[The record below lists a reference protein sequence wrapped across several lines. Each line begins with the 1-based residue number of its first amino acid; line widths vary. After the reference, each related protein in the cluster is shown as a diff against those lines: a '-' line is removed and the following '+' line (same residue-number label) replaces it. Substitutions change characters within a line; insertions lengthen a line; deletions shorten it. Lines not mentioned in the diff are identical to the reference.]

1 MTPTEDLPG
10 PALQTLLAAARAARA
25 RAYAPYSRFA
35 VGAAVMD
42 EQGRVHA
49 GCNVEN
55 AAYPQGWCAE
65 TSALAAMVG
74 AGGRAVRAV
83 VVVGE
88 ADEPVTPCGGCR
100 QRLREFARDDCPVV
114 VADGTRVR
122 ARFTLG
128 GLLPASFG
136 PSHLGLAE
144 VDGGRMPALGGAT
157 THHGTAS
164 AGATASGRTAAA
176 AALVDKAAPDV
187 PAHAELAAQG
197 HPVDSGADP
206 GRSVEE
212 TARRALACLDL
223 TSLNDADTEADIDRL
238 CARAVG
244 PHGHVA
250 AVCVWPRLAAYARQ
264 RLPPQVAVAAV
275 ANFPHGGRDIAAA
288 VADVRAIV
296 EAGAQEVDVVLPW
309 REPDAAPALLAAVRH
324 ACPGLRLKV
333 ILETGELGSPP
344 AIARACRVALDGGA
358 DFLKTSTGK
367 VRVNATPEAA
377 RALLQAIADDPAA
390 RARVGFKPAGGIRTV
405 ADAARYMA
413 LVAEILGADALNP
426 QRFRIGASGL
436 LDDIH
441 AVLGGG
447 RAGAGQGGY

>member
-1 MTPTEDLPG
+1 
-10 PALQTLLAAARAARA
+10 
-25 RAYAPYSRFA
+25 
-35 VGAAVMD
+35 VGAAVLD

-74 AGGRAVRAV
+74 AGGRAARAV

-88 ADEPVTPCGGCR
+88 ADDPVTPCGGCR
-100 QRLREFARDDCPVV
+100 QRLREFARDDCPVIC
-114 VADGTRVR
+114 ADATRLR
-122 ARFTLG
+122 ARHTLG

-136 PSHLGLAE
+136 PSHLGVERAGSAE
-144 VDGGRMPALGGAT
+144 P
-157 THHGTAS
+157 
-164 AGATASGRTAAA
+164 
-176 AALVDKAAPDV
+176 AAPAA
-187 PAHAELAAQG
+187 PAAPGTPDTPGAHDTTSTADRAQTPAEA
-197 HPVDSGADP
+197 
-206 GRSVEE
+206 
-212 TARRALACLDL
+212 ARRALACLDL

-244 PHGHVA
+244 PHGAVA
-250 AVCVWPRLAAYARQ
+250 AVCVWPRLAAHAR
-264 RLPPQVAVAAV
+264 RLLPPQVAVAAV
-275 ANFPHGGRDIAAA
+275 ANFPHGGSDIAAA
-288 VADVRAIV
+288 VADTRAIV

-309 REPDAAPALLAAVRH
+309 RDLDAAPALLAAVRR

-333 ILETGELGSPP
+333 ILETGELADP
-344 AIARACRVALDGGA
+344 ATVRRACRIALEAGA

-377 RALLQAIADDPAA
+377 RLLLQAIAADPAA
-390 RARVGFKPAGGIRTV
+390 RHRVGFKPAGGIRTV
-405 ADAARYMA
+405 ADATRYMA
-413 LVAEILGADALNP
+413 LVTESLGAEAVNP

-436 LDDIH
+436 LDDIL

-447 RAGAGQGGY
+447 GAVAGRGGY

>member
-35 VGAAVMD
+35 VGAAVLD

-74 AGGRAVRAV
+74 AGGHAVRAV

-114 VADGTRVR
+114 VADGARVR

-136 PSHLGLAE
+136 PSHLGVGE
-144 VDGGRMPALGGAT
+144 GREGSDAGAWADAGAGANRGRGAADAG
-157 THHGTAS
+157 GTA
-164 AGATASGRTAAA
+164 AGEATADLAAA
-176 AALVDKAAPDV
+176 AR
-187 PAHAELAAQG
+187 Q
-197 HPVDSGADP
+197 
-206 GRSVEE
+206 
-212 TARRALACLDL
+212 ALACLAL
-223 TSLNDADTEADIDRL
+223 TSLNDADTEADIERL

-250 AVCVWPRLAAYARQ
+250 AVCVWPRLAAQAR
-264 RLPPQVAVAAV
+264 RLLPPQVAVAAV
-275 ANFPHGGRDIAAA
+275 ANFPHGGSDIAAA

-309 REPDAAPALLAAVRH
+309 REPDAAPALLAAVRR

-333 ILETGELGSPP
+333 ILETGELDSPQ

-377 RALLQAIADDPAA
+377 RALLQAIADDPAT
-390 RARVGFKPAGGIRTV
+390 RDRVGFKPAGGIRTV

-413 LVAEILGADALNP
+413 LVAEILGADAVNP
-426 QRFRIGASGL
+426 QRLRIGASGL

-447 RAGAGQGGY
+447 GAVTGRGGY

>member
-1 MTPTEDLPG
+1 MNATEDLPETT
-10 PALQTLLAAARAARA
+10 LQALLAAARGARG

-35 VGAAVMD
+35 VGAAVLD

-74 AGGRAVRAV
+74 AGGRAARAV

-100 QRLREFARDDCPVV
+100 QRLREFARDDCPVIC
-114 VADGTRVR
+114 ADATRLR
-122 ARFTLG
+122 ARHTLG

-136 PSHLGLAE
+136 PSHLGVERAGSAE
-144 VDGGRMPALGGAT
+144 P
-157 THHGTAS
+157 
-164 AGATASGRTAAA
+164 
-176 AALVDKAAPDV
+176 AAPAA
-187 PAHAELAAQG
+187 PAAPGTPDTPGAHDTTSTADRAQTPAEA
-197 HPVDSGADP
+197 
-206 GRSVEE
+206 
-212 TARRALACLDL
+212 ARRALACLDL

-244 PHGHVA
+244 PHGAVA
-250 AVCVWPRLAAYARQ
+250 AVCVWPRLAAHAR
-264 RLPPQVAVAAV
+264 RLLPPQVAVAAV
-275 ANFPHGGRDIAAA
+275 ANFPHGGSDIAAA
-288 VADVRAIV
+288 VADTRAIV

-309 REPDAAPALLAAVRH
+309 RDLDAAPALLAAVRR

-333 ILETGELGSPP
+333 ILETGELADP
-344 AIARACRVALDGGA
+344 ATVRRACRIALEAGA

-377 RALLQAIADDPAA
+377 RLLLQAIAADPAA
-390 RARVGFKPAGGIRTV
+390 RHRVGFKPAGGIRTV
-405 ADAARYMA
+405 ADATRYMA
-413 LVAEILGADALNP
+413 LVTESLGAEAVNP

-436 LDDIH
+436 LDDIL

-447 RAGAGQGGY
+447 GAVAGRGGY

>member
-1 MTPTEDLPG
+1 LNATEDLPETT
-10 PALQTLLAAARAARA
+10 LQALLAAARAARG

-35 VGAAVMD
+35 VGAAVLD

-74 AGGRAVRAV
+74 AGGRAACAV

-114 VADGTRVR
+114 VADGARVR

-136 PSHLGLAE
+136 PSHLGVGE
-144 VDGGRMPALGGAT
+144 GREPAGTEAT
-157 THHGTAS
+157 DARAVGDTS
-164 AGATASGRTAAA
+164 
-176 AALVDKAAPDV
+176 
-187 PAHAELAAQG
+187 
-197 HPVDSGADP
+197 PVDQIPAPSRDAD
-206 GRSVEE
+206 SVLSNP
-212 TARRALACLDL
+212 TVASRQALACLDL

-244 PHGHVA
+244 PHGAVA
-250 AVCVWPRLAAYARQ
+250 AVCVWPRLAAHAR
-264 RLPPQVAVAAV
+264 RLLPPQVAVAAV
-275 ANFPHGGRDIAAA
+275 ANFPHGGSDIAAA
-288 VADVRAIV
+288 VADTRAIV

-309 REPDAAPALLAAVRH
+309 RDLDAAPALLAAVRR

-333 ILETGELGSPP
+333 ILETGELADP
-344 AIARACRVALDGGA
+344 AAIRQACRTALEAGA

-377 RALLQAIADDPAA
+377 RLLLQAIADDTAA
-390 RARVGFKPAGGIRTV
+390 HHRVGFKPAGGIRTV
-405 ADAARYMA
+405 ADATRYMA
-413 LVAEILGADALNP
+413 LVTEILGADAVNP

-436 LDDIH
+436 LDDIN

-447 RAGAGQGGY
+447 GAVAGRGGY

>member
-1 MTPTEDLPG
+1 LNATEDLPETT
-10 PALQTLLAAARAARA
+10 LQALLAAARAARG

-35 VGAAVMD
+35 VGAAVLD

-74 AGGRAVRAV
+74 AGGRAARAV

-100 QRLREFARDDCPVV
+100 QRLREFARDDCPVIC
-114 VADGTRVR
+114 ADATRLR
-122 ARFTLG
+122 ARHTLG

-136 PSHLGLAE
+136 PSHLGVERAGSAE
-144 VDGGRMPALGGAT
+144 P
-157 THHGTAS
+157 
-164 AGATASGRTAAA
+164 
-176 AALVDKAAPDV
+176 AAPAA
-187 PAHAELAAQG
+187 PAAPGTPDTPGAHDTTSTADRAQTPAEA
-197 HPVDSGADP
+197 
-206 GRSVEE
+206 
-212 TARRALACLDL
+212 ARRALACLDL

-244 PHGHVA
+244 PHGAVA
-250 AVCVWPRLAAYARQ
+250 AVCVWPRLAAHAR
-264 RLPPQVAVAAV
+264 RLLPPQVAVAAV
-275 ANFPHGGRDIAAA
+275 ANFPHGGSDIAAA
-288 VADVRAIV
+288 VADTRAIV

-309 REPDAAPALLAAVRH
+309 RDLDAAPALLAAVRR

-333 ILETGELGSPP
+333 ILETGELADP
-344 AIARACRVALDGGA
+344 ATVRRACRIALEAGA

-377 RALLQAIADDPAA
+377 RLLLQAIAADPAA
-390 RARVGFKPAGGIRTV
+390 RHRVGFKPAGGIRTV
-405 ADAARYMA
+405 ADATRYMA
-413 LVAEILGADALNP
+413 LVTESLGAEAVNP

-436 LDDIH
+436 LDDIL

-447 RAGAGQGGY
+447 GAVAGRGGY

>member
-1 MTPTEDLPG
+1 LNATEDLPETT
-10 PALQTLLAAARAARA
+10 LQALLAAARAARG

-35 VGAAVMD
+35 VGAAVLD

-74 AGGRAVRAV
+74 AGGRAARAV

-100 QRLREFARDDCPVV
+100 QRLREFARDDCPVIC
-114 VADGTRVR
+114 ADATRLR
-122 ARFTLG
+122 ARHTLG

-136 PSHLGLAE
+136 PSHLGVERAGSAE
-144 VDGGRMPALGGAT
+144 P
-157 THHGTAS
+157 
-164 AGATASGRTAAA
+164 
-176 AALVDKAAPDV
+176 AAPAA
-187 PAHAELAAQG
+187 PAAPGTPDTPGAHDTTSTADRAQTPAEA
-197 HPVDSGADP
+197 
-206 GRSVEE
+206 
-212 TARRALACLDL
+212 ARRALACLDL

-244 PHGHVA
+244 PHGAVA
-250 AVCVWPRLAAYARQ
+250 AVCVWPRLAAHAR
-264 RLPPQVAVAAV
+264 RLLPPQVAVAAV
-275 ANFPHGGRDIAAA
+275 ANFPHGGSDIAAA
-288 VADVRAIV
+288 VADTRAIV

-309 REPDAAPALLAAVRH
+309 RDLDAAPALLAAVRR

-333 ILETGELGSPP
+333 ILETGELADP
-344 AIARACRVALDGGA
+344 AAIRQACRTALEAGA

-377 RALLQAIADDPAA
+377 RLLLQAIADDPAA
-390 RARVGFKPAGGIRTV
+390 RHRVGFKPAGGIRTV
-405 ADAARYMA
+405 ADATRYMA
-413 LVAEILGADALNP
+413 LVTEILGADAVNP

-436 LDDIH
+436 LDDIN

-447 RAGAGQGGY
+447 GAVAGRGGY